1 MDMHCSSPVQPRALV
16 LEAELRYKG
25 ESLMKACIG
34 YNSAPTKYG
43 MLTPYPELQQ
53 LELHAQLQHDRDD
66 DAGLKRLSE

>member
-1 MDMHCSSPVQPRALV
+1 
-16 LEAELRYKG
+16 
-25 ESLMKACIG
+25 MKACIG
-34 YNSAPTKYG
+34 YNSAHFKNV